1 MGTIF
6 IFLGALIFCAHLFS
20 ALFSRRR
27 IPDVLFLVVIGILIG
42 PVLHLVT
49 PAQIGRLG
57 SVFSY
62 VTLVFIL
69 VDSGVDIKIGDIRR
83 YWKGVVQV
91 TIFSF
96 LLSMAAV
103 ALTAHYY
110 ILLDWR
116 LSLLVGSMV
125 AGTGSS
131 IVIPMVKQMR
141 VSDKTRTV
149 LILESVISAVF
160 CIVVALAI
168 VEGIKMGQIQFV
180 SIIGKVLASF
190 TMALIL
196 GVVSG
201 IMWSGLLQ
209 RVRALNNSMFL
220 TPAFMFVIFGITE
233 ALGFSGAIASL
244 SFGIV
249 LGNANYFDLTL
260 FRKIRGGNHQMLSL
274 EANEKAF
281 FKEIVFILKTFF
293 FVYIGISIPF
303 TNVNDLLYGLVI
315 AAAIYVVRF
324 VLIAIVGHSNT
335 KTDRLAVS
343 MLIPKGLVSAVLA
356 SIPRQVNTLAGWEII
371 PHAERI
377 ECLVYSTIFF
387 SIVICSL
394 LVLLTRKK
402 VLDTGTTQDVE
413 KKNDLVIENKNA
425 NE

>member
-6 IFLGALIFCAHLFS
+6 IILGALIFCAHLFS

-27 IPDVLFLVVIGILIG
+27 IPDVLFLVAIGILIG
-42 PVLHLVT
+42 PVLGLVT
-49 PAQIGRLG
+49 TAQIGRWG
-57 SVFSY
+57 SILSY

-69 VDSGVDIKIGDIRR
+69 VDSGVDIKINDIRR
-83 YWKGVVQV
+83 YWTGVVQV
-91 TIFSF
+91 TLYSF
-96 LLSMAAV
+96 LLSMAA
-103 ALTAHYY
+103 AAITSHYVVC
-110 ILLDWR
+110 LDWR

-131 IVIPMVKQMR
+131 IVIPMVNQMK

-149 LILESVISAVF
+149 LVLESAISAVL

-168 VEGIKMGQIQFV
+168 VEGIQMGQISFL
-180 SIIGKVLASF
+180 SILGKVLASF
-190 TMALIL
+190 TMALIV
-196 GVVSG
+196 GVVG
-201 IMWSGLLQ
+201 GMLWSSLLQ
-209 RVRALNNSMFL
+209 RVRKLNNSMFL
-220 TPAFMFVIFGITE
+220 TPAFMFVIYGITE

-244 SFGIV
+244 SFGVV
-249 LGNANYFDLTL
+249 LGNANYFELRL
-260 FRKIRGGNHQMLSL
+260 LRKMRGSHRRMLPM
-274 EANEKAF
+274 EDNEKSF
-281 FKEIVFILKTFF
+281 FKEIVFVLKTFF

-303 TNVNDLLYGLVI
+303 TDHAALLYGLAI

-324 VLIAIVGHSNT
+324 VLVTIVGHKNT

-356 SIPRQVNTLAGWEII
+356 SIPRQVNALTGWEVI

-402 VLDTGTTQDVE
+402 LLDTTITSKTE
-413 KKNDLVIENKNA
+413 K
-425 NE
+425 